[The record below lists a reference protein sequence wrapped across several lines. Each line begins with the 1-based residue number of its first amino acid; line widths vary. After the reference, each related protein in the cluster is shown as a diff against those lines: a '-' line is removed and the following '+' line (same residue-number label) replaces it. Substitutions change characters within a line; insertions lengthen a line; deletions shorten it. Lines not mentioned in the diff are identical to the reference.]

1 MAAGPTYKTIASTSL
16 ASGTTSIVFNSIPQT
31 YTDLQIIFSG
41 TVATG
46 ATNPLLYLNGDTGGN
61 YGYTR
66 WYAFGTGRGSDSS
79 NGGTYYIGDITQ
91 TYNLTIVDIMN
102 YTNTTSW
109 KSMITRG
116 HIVDSSES
124 LLLGTWRNTSAVNSI
139 TISNAQNFLAGTTA
153 TLIGIKAA

>member
-1 MAAGPTYKTIASTSL
+1 MPAGPTYTTIASTTL
-16 ASGTTSIVFNSIPQT
+16 LSGSSSIVFNSIPQT
-31 YTDLQIIFSG
+31 YTDLQLIFSG
-41 TVATG
+41 TVASG
-46 ATNPLLYLNGDTGGN
+46 ATNPILYLNGDTGNN

-66 WYAFGTGRGSDSS
+66 WYAFGSGRGSDSS
-79 NGGTYYIGDITQ
+79 NGGIYYIGDITQ

-124 LLLGTWRNTSAVNSI
+124 LLLGTWRTTNAVTSV
-139 TISNAQNFLAGTTA
+139 TISNSNNFLTGTTA